1 MFLLVETKSLHV
13 LCNRITEADINA
25 SANQPSV
32 ASSWAGWAVTAVT
45 SKFYKAPLDKVN
57 NEGEG
62 NTAVAVNGSVVSNLA
77 ANSNCSNSETPSTSL
92 LKEGSD
98 ASWDVS
104 NWGDMSV
111 STQFNLIL
119 IRKYFLL
126 LLPSYF
132 FGIVLFAWYLSV
144 HRWKSVGC
152 LLINK

>member
-1 MFLLVETKSLHV
+1 M
-13 LCNRITEADINA
+13 CNYITEADINA

-62 NTAVAVNGSVVSNLA
+62 NAAVAINGSVVQNAA
-77 ANSNCSNSETPSTSL
+77 ANSACSSSETPSTSL
-92 LKEGSD
+92 MKEASD

-111 STQFNLIL
+111 SS
-119 IRKYFLL
+119 YFSVRLVLLVNIFCLL
-126 LLPSYF
+126 LASYC
-132 FGIVLFAWYLSV
+132 FARYLSGSIV
-144 HRWKSVGC
+144 RYPSDV
-152 LLINK
+152 LLCM